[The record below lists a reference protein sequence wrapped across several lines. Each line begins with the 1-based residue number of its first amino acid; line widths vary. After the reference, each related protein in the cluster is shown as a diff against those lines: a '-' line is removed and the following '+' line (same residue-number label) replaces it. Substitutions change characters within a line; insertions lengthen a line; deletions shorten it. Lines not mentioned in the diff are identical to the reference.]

1 MRYLL
6 LSSVVLF
13 VVGCQGMPGSG
24 DFYTWVDETGQIR
37 TVKKNPIQESSKQP
51 QLEGAQQNKESND
64 FDPNDF
70 TPSDQ
75 IDKKL
80 SNQKL
85 YAWQETDGRQ
95 IVAETQYS
103 PSAGFE
109 PLSGVL
115 QRIKPVRHIEYREG
129 QQYLLSDI
137 NGKALDL
144 ARYYRFNQT
153 TQADYLLIELDVL
166 VSKIE
171 LKSFAQHGAIALPQL
186 LPLDESFK
194 QHFQFESTFNQFQ
207 GETWLQ
213 YGHAQADLLIPTGVK
228 YLLIR
233 PSEQVGMLK
242 LGEESFKISN
252 LGQISIRITE

>member
-1 MRYLL
+1 MHYFL
-6 LSSVVLF
+6 LSSVVLLM
-13 VVGCQGMPGSG
+13 VGCQGMSGSG

-37 TVKKNPIQESSKQP
+37 TIKRNSNQEPRKQS
-51 QLEGAQQNKESND
+51 ENKGTQQNRRASD
-64 FDPNDF
+64 FDPDDF

-85 YAWQETDGRQ
+85 YAWQEADGRQ
-95 IVAETQYS
+95 VVAETQNS
-103 PSAGFE
+103 PSAEFE
-109 PLSGVL
+109 PLGGVL
-115 QRIKPVRHIEYREG
+115 QKIKPVRHIEYREG

-153 TQADYLLIELDVL
+153 TQTDYLLVEFDVP

-171 LKSFAQHGAIALPQL
+171 LKSFAQHNAIALPQL

-194 QHFQFESTFNQFQ
+194 QDFLYESTFNQFQ

-213 YGHAQADLLIPTGVK
+213 YGHAQADLLIPVGVK
-228 YLLIR
+228 YLLIH
-233 PSEQVGMLK
+233 PSERVGMLK
-242 LGEESFKISN
+242 LGEKSFKISN
-252 LGQISIRITE
+252 LGQISIRIAD